1 MEENKT
7 IAEQLSSSLER
18 VRYKA
23 DVCVS
28 LTNELTE
35 IESVSC
41 LFAPNLPK
49 ASADIVEMALSREKL
64 LCCKAKIAKAKEDH
78 AEVVELQKQI
88 ANFTI
93 LTRRQM
99 QGASRLAEQGYFDK
113 AFDTLSS
120 MDDRAEAID
129 DERLSAIKREAIE
142 QIAYQK
148 AKLCLLKAR
157 KNKQEGLPPLS
168 YDEASRQLSLVY
180 SLTTVDHTESS
191 KQDLLNE
198 SILNAAILDCDEE
211 TNRIHDETTLR
222 AAIERRDYLCS
233 LCPGLHGKAKDQIE
247 IFSRIIQNEF
257 NELSTLYF
265 DEEPNIDKA
274 VAVYSCRAG
283 VCIDE
288 ISHEAYRE
296 CEDEKSFRTAFLCQM
311 ALRKDSS
318 SYKDTA
324 IVLANKADEGDEDSL
339 DLLAHFISLPLIDST
354 KFDLTLKAIRPLCF
368 QKKIDFLA
376 KAVGL
381 GLDEEKQSL
390 LFRLILKTRNGQRKL
405 DLEASAANLVYL
417 DFHLSSRLKD
427 DFNSLKEDLLRSP
440 RAHKI
445 VTKTRVADLR
455 VFAGENPAALKQPLG
470 KKLKR
475 TTAKSFDLLKAVF
488 YWFFIIGLPT
498 FACAL
503 AYALFY
509 LNDVHKSL
517 GSAVYAVPFGI
528 LIILLEIIGLQYFGR
543 DERGSAWFRRVI
555 GLTGIGMLACSCV
568 CFGLPVASYPLVELF
583 RLPLLIVGAFAY
595 LSSAVVFKESNRV
608 WRYILLGLF
617 VLCLAVAVALLVYVM
632 MDGAMVR

>member
-7 IAEQLSSSLER
+7 IAEQLAGSQER

-23 DVCVS
+23 DVYVS

-41 LFAPNLPK
+41 AYAPSLPK

-78 AEVVELQKQI
+78 AEAVELQKQI
-88 ANFTI
+88 ANFAI

-113 AFDTLSS
+113 ALAILNA

-129 DERLSAIKREAIE
+129 DERLNGIKHEAIE
-142 QIAYQK
+142 HIAYQK

-168 YDEASRQLSLVY
+168 REESARQLSLVY
-180 SLTTVDHTESS
+180 SLTTADHSESC

-198 SILNAAILDCDEE
+198 SILNAAILDCEDE

-233 LCPGLHGKAKDQIE
+233 LCPGMHGKAKDQIE
-247 IFSRIIQNEF
+247 IFSKIIQNEF
-257 NELSTLYF
+257 NELSVLYF

-283 VCIDE
+283 VSIDE

-324 IVLANKADEGDEDSL
+324 IVLANKADEGDEDAL

-354 KFDLTLKAIRPLCF
+354 KFDLTLKAIKPLSF

-381 GLDEEKQSL
+381 GLDEEKQAL
-390 LFRLILKTRNGQRKL
+390 LFQLILKTRDGQRKI

-417 DFHLSSRLKD
+417 DFHLSSRLKA

-455 VFAGENPAALKQPLG
+455 VFAGENPSALKQPLG

-488 YWFFIIGLPT
+488 YWFFIIGLPA

-509 LNDVHKSL
+509 LNDLQKSL
-517 GSAVYAVPFGI
+517 GTAIYIVPLGI
-528 LIILLEIIGLQYFGR
+528 LIILLQIIGLQYFGR
-543 DERGSAWFRRVI
+543 DERGSAWFRRAL
-555 GLTGIGMLACSCV
+555 GLSGIAMLMCSSV
-568 CFGLPVASYPLVELF
+568 CFGLPVATYPLAELF
-583 RLPLLIVGAFAY
+583 RLPLLVLGAFAY
-595 LSSAVVFKESNRV
+595 LSSVAVYKESNRV

-617 VLCLAVAVALLVYVM
+617 VLSLAVAVALLVYVM